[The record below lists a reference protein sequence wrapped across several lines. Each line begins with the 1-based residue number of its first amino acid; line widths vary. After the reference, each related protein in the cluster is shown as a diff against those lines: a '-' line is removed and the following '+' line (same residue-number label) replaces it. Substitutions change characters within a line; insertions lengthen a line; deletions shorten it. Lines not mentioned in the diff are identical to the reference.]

1 VSPLAARH
9 RPEVVV
15 YTRAT
20 CGLCR
25 RAEALVA
32 REARRAVVRHVDVDS
47 DEDLVRRYG
56 VRVPVVVVDG
66 VEVAELEVAPGS
78 VRAAV
83 RAAGRRAGRTGAGR
97 PRRPASGAG

>member
-1 VSPLAARH
+1 MPFRRSRRT

-15 YTRAT
+15 YTRAG

-25 RAEALVA
+25 RAEHLVA
-32 REARRAVVRHVDVDS
+32 REARGAVIRAVDVDT

-66 VEVAELEVAPGS
+66 TEVAELEVAPGT
-78 VRAAV
+78 VRRAV
-83 RAAGRRAGRTGAGR
+83 RDA
-97 PRRPASGAG
+97 RRPN

>member
-1 VSPLAARH
+1 MWRLPFRRRR

-15 YTRAT
+15 YTRAR

-25 RAEALVA
+25 RAETLVA
-32 REARRAVVRHVDVDS
+32 REARGAAIVHVDVDG
-47 DEDLVRRYG
+47 DAALVANYG

-66 VEVAELEVAPGS
+66 REVAELEVAPGT

-83 RAAGRRAGRTGAGR
+83 RRARRSA
-97 PRRPASGAG
+97 